1 MSEGRWERQSNGD
14 YQHFSDEEIAEREF
28 DKVILAGAACAL
40 IGPYLLITNY
50 SDIGEWF
57 YLGCFLTIVGL
68 ICIIKAPGETIGTML
83 GYAIIGG
90 GLWYVGSG
98 RCSSDEK
105 KDSKEKTETV
115 SHVKSTAKTLANTC
129 FVMNSKI
136 SESNSNKDVSLY
148 EI

>member
-28 DKVILAGAACAL
+28 NKAVLAGAACAL
-40 IGPYLLITNY
+40 IGPYLLYNNFGAMN
-50 SDIGEWF
+50 DWF
-57 YLGCFLTIVGL
+57 YAGCFLTIVGL

-83 GYAIIGG
+83 AYVIIGG

-129 FVMNSKI
+129 FLMNSK
-136 SESNSNKDVSLY
+136 VS
-148 EI
+148 